1 MPAVTEFELW
11 WETYSPQGVDHWR
24 GYEQAKAAWDEGC
37 NAGAGHERERASKL
51 EESAPSAS
59 TNTGSPKL
67 PSIEECYKAIP
78 FPEDD
83 HEQAYFVAGIAECHI
98 FIVRQLETGTLGG

>member
-1 MPAVTEFELW
+1 MSAFEDW
-11 WETYSPQGVDHWR
+11 WKGNGGGTGQQFVDMQKGWDAAIKFKEAQPQAD
-24 GYEQAKAAWDEGC
+24 
-37 NAGAGHERERASKL
+37 
-51 EESAPSAS
+51 
-59 TNTGSPKL
+59 NTGSPKL

-98 FIVRQLETGTLGG
+98 FIARQLSGRA